1 VGAIADRV
9 AAALREL
16 TNVKLDTDH
25 RLLDAMHWAVAAEK
39 GMGEGQLLLDAIEN
53 VRRDT
58 LLATV
63 EASPLGQ
70 ALLRYI
76 IPDPRGWE
84 GTAQELLAELQRRL
98 DADNE
103 LNETQ
108 RKNWQRQLPET
119 PKAVSNE
126 LARLEQTLR
135 RLGVLISKRRGPYPN
150 RERLITIDTRLV
162 ADITL
167 PPLEQ

>member
-1 VGAIADRV
+1 MGETPK
-9 AAALREL
+9 L
-16 TNVKLDTDH
+16 LDT
-25 RLLDAMHWAVAAEK
+25 L
-39 GMGEGQLLLDAIEN
+39 EN
-53 VRRDT
+53 AKRDT
-58 LLATV
+58 LLETL

-70 ALLRYI
+70 ALQRYI

-108 RKNWQRQLPET
+108 RKNWLRQLPGT

-135 RLGVLISKRRGPYPN
+135 RLGVSVSKKRGPYPN

-167 PPLEQ
+167 PPSEPEHGQDTVEPDF